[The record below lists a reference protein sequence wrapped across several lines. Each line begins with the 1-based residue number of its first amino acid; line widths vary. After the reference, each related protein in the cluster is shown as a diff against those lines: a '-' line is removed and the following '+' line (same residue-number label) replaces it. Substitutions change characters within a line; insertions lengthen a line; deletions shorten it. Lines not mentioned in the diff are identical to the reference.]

1 MKKVNGEVR
10 DISGRWPKLGWV
22 VWASLFAFLL
32 NRSLKDDVL
41 EKGFSGDLSEG
52 TGDIL
57 GVTGP

>member
-1 MKKVNGEVR
+1 M
-10 DISGRWPKLGWV
+10 

-32 NRSLKDDVL
+32 SRSLKDDVL

-57 GVTGP
+57 GVAAAYLQETGP